1 MTEFIGA
8 WRLVSVEDRG
18 PDGAM
23 TSPYGEHPVGLLLYD
38 KTGRM
43 SVQIMRSDRR
53 PLSSNDWDETS
64 AEEVKS
70 AVEGFT
76 AFFGTYEIDEAESI
90 ITHRVEGHLLPGGVG
105 KELKRGYEFSGSR
118 LTLRPSASRK
128 VTWERID

>member
-18 PDGAM
+18 PDGGL
-23 TSPYGEHPVGLLLYD
+23 TRPYGEHPLGLLLYD
-38 KTGRM
+38 KSGRM
-43 SVQIMRSDRR
+43 SVQIMRSDRP
-53 PLSSNDWDETS
+53 PLSSNDWAGAP
-64 AEEVKS
+64 AEEVKA

-76 AFFGTYEIDEAESI
+76 AFFGTYEIDEAKAI
-90 ITHRVEGHLLPGGVG
+90 IIHRVDGHLLPGGVG

-118 LTLRPSASRK
+118 LTLTPSASRK